1 MMIER
6 IGGPAMLEQTAEECT
21 ELAKALLKLSRV
33 IRGENPT
40 PVTEKEAWE
49 NIAEEYA
56 DVELCAYELGLHID
70 MDIWEAKRQ
79 RFLERWAE
87 KTEKVEE

>member
-1 MMIER
+1 MIEK
-6 IGGPAMLEQTAEECT
+6 IGESAMLEQAAEECT
-21 ELAKALLKLSRV
+21 ELAKALLKLSRI

-40 PVTEKEAWE
+40 PVTEKEARE

-70 MDIWEAKRQ
+70 VDIWEAKRQ

-87 KTEKVEE
+87 KIEGAEE